1 MNLTPLDEQRLVE
14 LKHIV
19 AERSI
24 AGSPARRPDR
34 AVRVLRPVLGLAAA
48 ASAAAIA
55 LVATSGGGTPAFA
68 VTKNAGGVVTI
79 KITDYSDTAQLT
91 AELKSLGLPAS
102 VVYVPAGKTC
112 YQAQAWVALNDVKG
126 VYSAWSGI
134 PGGVEL
140 TFNPELLR
148 PGQSI
153 IFGLGQ
159 AVVNR
164 LQVDAVSTFV
174 VTGHLT
180 ACQFFPLPPL
190 VIPISPASKKTHAH
204 IVQGASIRF
213 PNDPVP
219 AGK

>member
-1 MNLTPLDEQRLVE
+1 MNLTPLDEQRLIE
-14 LKHIV
+14 LKHVV
-19 AERSI
+19 AERSM
-24 AGSPARRPDR
+24 ADAPARRPGR
-34 AVRVLRPVLGLAAA
+34 AARVLRPVLGLAAA

-55 LVATSGGGTPAFA
+55 LSATSGGGTPAFA
-68 VTKNAGGVVTI
+68 VTKGASGIVTI

-102 VVYVPAGKTC
+102 VVYVPAGKYC
-112 YQAQAWVALNDVKG
+112 YQAQAYVALNDANG

-134 PGGVEL
+134 PGGVQL

-164 LQVDAVSTFV
+164 LQGDAVSAFV

-180 ACQFFPLPPL
+180 ACQFFSLPPIA
-190 VIPISPASKKTHAH
+190 IPISPVSKKTHAT

-213 PNDPVP
+213 PNDPPP